1 MKSIEEWVNEIF
13 KKGTLQCGVA
23 YGILG
28 FILGMMLLFLG
39 FFKTLFVVVLCALG
53 VFLGSVGNKGEY
65 IKGII
70 NKLFPPRNQ

>member
-1 MKSIEEWVNEIF
+1 MKSIEEWVSELF
-13 KKGTLQCGVA
+13 KKGTPQCGVT

-28 FILGMMLLFLG
+28 FALGFMLLFLG

-53 VFLGSVGNKGEY
+53 VFLGCVKDKGEF

-70 NKLFPPRNQ
+70 NKLFPPRMQ